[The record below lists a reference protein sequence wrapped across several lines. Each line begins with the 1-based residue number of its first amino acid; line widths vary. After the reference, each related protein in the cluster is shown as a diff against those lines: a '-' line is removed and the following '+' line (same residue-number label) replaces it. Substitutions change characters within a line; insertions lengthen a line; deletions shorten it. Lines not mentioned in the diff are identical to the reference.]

1 MQTNNMTV
9 YGRTLATY
17 FINGEEVVEPE
28 DDDIQQIENHLITFL
43 DGQYP
48 GRFDYGDMV
57 VRQEQDGINIYDL
70 TSDDDEE
77 VQIPPLETQVGSDTI
92 RIEFTP
98 LTFRQVAGKRRK
110 RRQTRKRKHK
120 TKKTRRATRRRR

>member
-1 MQTNNMTV
+1 MPV

-17 FINGEEVVEPE
+17 FINGEEVEEVN
-28 DDDIQQIENHLITFL
+28 DDDIQRIEDHLITFL

-48 GRFDYGDMV
+48 DRFDYGDMV
-57 VRQEQDGINIYDL
+57 VRQEQDGVNIYNL
-70 TSDDDEE
+70 TSDDNEE
-77 VQIPPLETQVGSDTI
+77 VRIPVYETQVGSDTV

-98 LTFRQVAGKRRK
+98 LTFRQVAGRRRK

-120 TKKTRRATRRRR
+120 TKKTRHATRRRR